1 MLRVRSYGE
10 GLFVSFPQLQARTRR
25 FTHGLPQRFQI
36 RGDGRQMLFTRTRAG
51 DDPIACL
58 WLYDVAARSE
68 RLLLDPRELAVDD
81 GDLPAAERRRRERAR
96 ETGGGVIEY
105 SCDADQSIVAVALG
119 GELVVLDPATG
130 ATRTL
135 PSACGVVDPRPDPNG
150 RSVGF
155 VSGGGLYVV
164 DVDGTGMRTL
174 AAPEAPQVSYG
185 LAEHVA
191 AESMHRRRGW
201 WWAPDG
207 QRLVAAR
214 VDESSVQVWHLANPA
229 DPTATPVTMRYPAA
243 GTANADVSLVV
254 LGLDGSRVEVDWNR
268 KEFEYLTAVTWDRNG
283 LTIAVQNRSQ
293 SCVRVLRVDP
303 DTGASHVE
311 HEQTDPAWV
320 SLVPGVP
327 ARTADGALVWTA
339 DTEDTRHLLVGGEP
353 VTPPGLQVHEILDVD
368 GDIVLFAGSTD
379 PTERHVWTWSAV
391 AGLSR
396 LTAPG
401 VHDGHRAGGTTVL
414 MSRNL
419 DEPDPQT
426 TLRTVDGSPARLTS
440 HAQRPPLTP
449 RVDLFE
455 AGPFRLRTAVILPT
469 GYQPEDGPLPVLMD
483 PYGGPA
489 GQRVLAA
496 QSVYL
501 TSQWFADQG
510 FAVVIV
516 DGRGTPG
523 RGPRWERLVHG
534 DRGTAPLEDQVDGLR
549 EAARRYPQL
558 DLTRVGIRGWSYGGY
573 LAALAVLRRPD
584 VFHAAIAGAAV
595 VDQRRYDTHW
605 QERFLGHPD
614 DNPEAYDRN
623 SLLGYAPEL
632 RRPLLL
638 IHGLLDDNVHPTHT
652 LQLSAKLL
660 AAGRPHNVLPL
671 PSGTHMISESYAAR
685 LLDAQVDFL
694 RTALGTAATVVADP
708 DRTGAT

>member
-1 MLRVRSYGE
+1 M
-10 GLFVSFPQLQARTRR
+10 
-25 FTHGLPQRFQI
+25 
-36 RGDGRQMLFTRTRAG
+36 
-51 DDPIACL
+51 
-58 WLYDVAARSE
+58 YDVTAGTE
-68 RLLLDPRELAVDD
+68 RLLLDPRELALDG

-96 ETGGGVIEY
+96 QSGGGVTEY
-105 SCDADQSIVAVALG
+105 SCDADQSMVAIALG
-119 GELVVLDPATG
+119 GKLVVLAPATG
-130 ATRTL
+130 VTRIL
-135 PSACGVVDPRPDPNG
+135 PSADGVVDPRPDPTARFIG
-150 RSVGF
+150 Y
-155 VSGGGLYVV
+155 VSGGGLHLV
-164 DVDGTGMRTL
+164 DINGTGARTL

-214 VDESSVQVWHLANPA
+214 VDESRVQVWHVADLA
-229 DPTATPVTMRYPAA
+229 DPTAAPVTMRYPAA

-254 LGLDGSRVEVDWNR
+254 LGLDGSRVEVDWDR
-268 KEFEYLTAVTWDRNG
+268 KGFEYLTAVSWDRSG

-293 SCVRVLRVDP
+293 TCVRVLRVDP
-303 DTGASHVE
+303 DTGTSRVE

-327 ARTADGALVWTA
+327 ARTADGALVWTT
-339 DTEDTRHLLVGGEP
+339 DIDDTRHLLVGGEP
-353 VTPPGLQVHEILDVD
+353 VTPPGLQVNEILDVD
-368 GDIVLFAGSTD
+368 GNTVLFAGSTES
-379 PTERHVWTWSAV
+379 TERHVWTWSAA
-391 AGLSR
+391 AGLSQ
-396 LTAPG
+396 LTTSG
-401 VHDGHRAGGTTVL
+401 VHHGHRAGGTTVL
-414 MSRNL
+414 ISRNL
-419 DEPDPQT
+419 DEPDPQV
-426 TLRTVDGSPARLTS
+426 TVRPLDNSSARLTS
-440 HAQRPPLTP
+440 RAQTPPLTP

-455 AGPFRLRTAVILPT
+455 AGPLRLRTAVLLPT
-469 GYQPEDGPLPVLMD
+469 GHRRGDGPLPVLMD

-489 GQRVLAA
+489 AQRVLAA

-534 DRGTAPLEDQVDGLR
+534 KRGGAPLEDQVDGLH
-549 EAARRYPQL
+549 EAARRYPEL

-595 VDQRRYDTHW
+595 VDQRLYDTHW

-614 DNPEAYDRN
+614 DNPEAYDRD
-623 SLLGYAPEL
+623 SLLRYAPEL

-638 IHGLLDDNVHPTHT
+638 IHGLLDDNVHPAHM
-652 LQLSAKLL
+652 LRLSAKLL

-671 PSGTHMISESYAAR
+671 PSGTHMVSESVAAC

-694 RTALGTAATVVADP
+694 RTALGADATAVAAP
-708 DRTGAT
+708 ARTGAQ